1 MVANIGTSQS
11 SLNERRCH
19 VSGNCDG
26 CEPQG
31 VTRRFSFT
39 VLRVYGPILRHSVM
53 SQSPANTAKTHGA
66 RGLPLQH
73 FFDPWKSGLRVRVG
87 IHLKARHVK
96 ITLRKL
102 RRTVQKQVT
111 NMAKCERKGHLPQ
124 WKIHLARRGLPLS
137 QPGLRSLDNH
147 SIVVAE
153 HLTRTE
159 SETDSSHEGTRQNQQ
174 ILASSFNKKRVRANA
189 TFAIDAVCVHSIDY
203 AYL

>member
-1 MVANIGTSQS
+1 M
-11 SLNERRCH
+11 
-19 VSGNCDG
+19 
-26 CEPQG
+26 
-31 VTRRFSFT
+31 
-39 VLRVYGPILRHSVM
+39 
-53 SQSPANTAKTHGA
+53 
-66 RGLPLQH
+66 
-73 FFDPWKSGLRVRVG
+73 RVG

-96 ITLRKL
+96 ITSRKL

-147 SIVVAE
+147 SIFVAE

-174 ILASSFNKKRVRANA
+174 ILASSFNNKRVRASR
-189 TFAIDAVCVHSIDY
+189 TFGILAIRIKSIDCK
-203 AYL
+203 YLRRNGVNTCRQCREQKIRQGISHRLKHWRSSRRRRNIDKPPSRKRIMQKTLFTQREVRLQSTKGRHLLIA